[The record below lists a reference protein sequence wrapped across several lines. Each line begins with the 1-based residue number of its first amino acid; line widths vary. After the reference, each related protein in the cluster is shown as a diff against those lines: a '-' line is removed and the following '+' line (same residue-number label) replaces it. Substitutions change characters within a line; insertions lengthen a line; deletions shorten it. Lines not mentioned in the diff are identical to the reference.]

1 MYASSNTFQ
10 AGTVL
15 PDFAARV
22 EDIDRARLDRADGLG
37 HQLIRFIRLV
47 SRVGSHIATGQK
59 DGVETAAYAL
69 LACLVM
75 EGPQRTTAL
84 AEAVHS
90 DISTVSR
97 QSASLVRLGLLE
109 RRPDPQDGRAC
120 LLAATPEGER
130 VFEYNR
136 KQRDAH
142 IATILAGWDEAD
154 VRTLTELLAK
164 FNTDFEVYRGTL
176 LGERRDAGAEA
187 TGVSGAEVS
196 GAEAAGEGG
205 ASR

>member
-1 MYASSNTFQ
+1 M
-10 AGTVL
+10 L
-15 PDFAARV
+15 PDFAAAEV
-22 EDIDRARLDRADGLG
+22 DDIDPARLDRADEVG

-47 SRVGSHIATGQK
+47 SRVGSHIASGQK

-84 AEAVHS
+84 AESVYS

-97 QSASLVRLGLLE
+97 QSASLVRLGLVE

-136 KQRDAH
+136 RQRDAH
-142 IATILAGWDEAD
+142 IAQMLADWDEAD
-154 VRTLTELLAK
+154 VRTLTRLLGR
-164 FNTDFEVYRGTL
+164 FNTDFEAYRGTL
-176 LGERRDAGAEA
+176 LGERRDAAAGGAPH
-187 TGVSGAEVS
+187 GGAR
-196 GAEAAGEGG
+196 EAADEGG
-205 ASR
+205 TTR

>member
-1 MYASSNTFQ
+1 MLS
-10 AGTVL
+10 
-15 PDFAARV
+15 DFAAPRV
-22 EDIDRARLDRADGLG
+22 EDIDPGRLDRADELG

-47 SRVGSHIATGQK
+47 SRVGSHIAAGQK

-84 AEAVHS
+84 ADAVHS

-97 QSASLVRLGLLE
+97 QSATLVRLGLLE

-130 VFEYNR
+130 VFEHNR
-136 KQRDAH
+136 RQRDAH
-142 IATILAGWDEAD
+142 IAQMLSGWDAAD
-154 VRTLTELLAK
+154 VRKLTGLLGRL
-164 FNTDFEVYRGTL
+164 NTDFEAYRGAL
-176 LGERRDAGAEA
+176 LGERRETHAEA
-187 TGVSGAEVS
+187 TTT
-196 GAEAAGEGG
+196 EGDPSDEHG
-205 ASR
+205 